1 MEDED
6 PGGGPPIRWGLRE
19 ATATFLVAMVLS
31 LLGAGIAQS
40 AVNYHPL
47 KGRPVPVAVTVGGLI
62 GLWIGLGGGV
72 LYAARA
78 KGSGSVVAD
87 FGLRFRW
94 RSDIVVG
101 VVVGLASQ
109 YALVPLLYWP
119 FEQADP
125 SLRHRLEDRAKDV
138 TRAAHGGLQITVL
151 FLFLVVGAPVIEEL
165 FFRGLLLRS
174 LLRRFGPTVAV
185 VVSAV
190 VFGLAH
196 FEPLQLAGLILFGL
210 VLGVMAERTGRLG
223 PGIVAHAAFNAAT
236 VVSLTLAK

>member
-6 PGGGPPIRWGLRE
+6 PGDGPPIRWGLRE
-19 ATATFLVAMVLS
+19 AIATFLVAMVLS
-31 LLGAGIAQS
+31 VIGASIAQS
-40 AVNYHPL
+40 AINYHPV
-47 KGRPVPVAVTVGGLI
+47 KGKPMPIAVTIGGLI

-78 KGSGSVVAD
+78 KGSGRVEAD
-87 FGLRFRW
+87 FGLRIRW
-94 RSDIVVG
+94 RTDIVIG
-101 VVVGLASQ
+101 VVLGLGSQ
-109 YALVPLLYWP
+109 YGLVPLLYWP

-125 SLRHRLEDRAKDV
+125 SLRHRLENQAKDV
-138 TRAAHGGLQITVL
+138 TRAAHGGLQITLL
-151 FLFLVVGAPVIEEL
+151 FLFLAVGAPMVEEL

-174 LLRRFGPTVAV
+174 LLRRFGPAVAIV
-185 VVSAV
+185 GSAV

-196 FEPLQLAGLILFGL
+196 FELLQLPALILFGL
-210 VLGVMAERTGRLG
+210 VLGVLAERTGRLG